1 MVENTSTSTSF
12 YQETGKYKICTECG
26 AILKEKQLSIP
37 NMNWNTTIFPI
48 CKCESEKLKRE
59 EEEEKE
65 KQRKIRLD
73 RLFKQ
78 SRLGERFKTAT
89 FDKFKVVEANR
100 AVFDKMQDYAENF
113 NQHKTESI
121 FLHSHP
127 GTGKTFLASC
137 VANKLMSNG
146 RSVIFLCV
154 PDLLS
159 QIRATYNK
167 ANAEHTEERL
177 MSGLSEC
184 ELLILDDIGAEKHTS
199 AEDWAN
205 EKLFQII
212 NNRYLNNKAIIF
224 TTNLNANE
232 LHQKLSA
239 RTFSRICEMCN
250 RDFVDMNVIKDIR
263 IYGI

>member
-1 MVENTSTSTSF
+1 MVENTLTSTSC
-12 YQETGKYKICTECG
+12 YQETGNTKICTECG
-26 AILKEKQLSIP
+26 KILKEKQIDMFNHVLK
-37 NMNWNTTIFPI
+37 IFPI
-48 CKCESEKLKRE
+48 CKCESERLKRE
-59 EEEEKE
+59 EEAEKE
-65 KQRKIRLD
+65 IERQIRLE

-89 FDKFKVVEANR
+89 FDKFKVVEENK
-100 AVFDKMQDYAENF
+100 AVFDKMQDYATNY
-113 NQHKTESI
+113 NLHKTESI
-121 FLHSHP
+121 VLHSHP

-137 VANKLMSNG
+137 VANSLMSNG
-146 RSVIFLCV
+146 RSVIFVCV

-159 QIRATYNK
+159 QIRGTYNK

-199 AEDWAN
+199 QEDWAN

-250 RDFVDMNVIKDIR
+250 RDFVDMNRIKDIR

>member
-1 MVENTSTSTSF
+1 MVENTLTSTSC
-12 YQETGKYKICTECG
+12 YQETGKSKVCTECG

-37 NMNWNTTIFPI
+37 NMNWKTTIFPM
-48 CKCESEKLKRE
+48 CKCESDRIKKE

-65 KQRKIRLD
+65 IERQRRLD

-78 SRLGERFKTAT
+78 SRLGERFKSAT
-89 FDKFKVVEANR
+89 FDNFKVVEENK
-100 AVFDKMQDYAENF
+100 AVFDKMQDYATNY
-113 NQHKTESI
+113 NLHKTESI
-121 FLHSHP
+121 VLHSHP

-137 VANKLMSNG
+137 VANSLMSNG
-146 RSVIFLCV
+146 RSVIFVCV

-159 QIRATYNK
+159 QIRGTYNK

-177 MSGLSEC
+177 MTGLSEC

-199 AEDWAN
+199 KEDWAN

-250 RDFVDMNVIKDIR
+250 RDFVDMNGIKDIR

>member
-1 MVENTSTSTSF
+1 
-12 YQETGKYKICTECG
+12 
-26 AILKEKQLSIP
+26 
-37 NMNWNTTIFPI
+37 MNWNTTIFPI

-199 AEDWAN
+199 SDDWAN